1 MAGLGGR
8 VTIGSD
14 AVGSGVHCGGSQRES
29 SMLRGGQVAETGPRH
44 RRLVRSLPQWPRRQ
58 GGPGLRSGGREV
70 WEGARPC
77 GEAAADGAS

>member
-29 SMLRGGQVAETGPRH
+29 SMLRGGQVAETG
-44 RRLVRSLPQWPRRQ
+44 
-58 GGPGLRSGGREV
+58 
-70 WEGARPC
+70 
-77 GEAAADGAS
+77 AAAPEAGQESTAVA